1 MPRNTRLDIAAADI
15 FRLFDG
21 DPRRVFGLDDIYE
34 ILGNNRA
41 FWRLSLTMPAA
52 RFIDFLM
59 TKGELRRIALE
70 PLNHDIRALER
81 FIWKLASPFEI
92 ALSARKR
99 AYLCHGTAVYIH
111 GLNDQIPHRL
121 YLNKEQSPKPAPKGE
136 MTQASINRAFGGKQR
151 ETNLVYG
158 FEDSEVAII
167 AGKHTENLEVV
178 EIGYAGTK
186 LSVTSLERTLIDI
199 AVRPAYAGGPLQVL
213 AAYRGARDR
222 VSVGTLIAT
231 LKRLDYMYPF
241 HQAIGFYME
250 KAGYPQSRY
259 ERLKELGLQFDFH
272 LAYGVKDSEY
282 VSDWR
287 LFVPKGLQ

>member
-1 MPRNTRLDIAAADI
+1 MPRISRLDIASADI
-15 FRLFDG
+15 FKLFDE
-21 DPRRVFGLDDIYE
+21 DPRRVFGLEDLYE
-34 ILGNNRA
+34 ILGNNRT
-41 FWRLSLTMPAA
+41 FWRLSVSMPAA

-59 TKGELRRIALE
+59 TKGQLKRVELKPI
-70 PLNHDIRALER
+70 NHDIRTIER
-81 FIWKLASPFEI
+81 YIWKRASPFEI
-92 ALSARKR
+92 ALSARKGS
-99 AYLCHGTAVYIH
+99 YLCHGTAVAIH

-121 YLNKEQSPKPAPKGE
+121 YLNKEQSPKPTPKGE

-151 ETNLVYG
+151 ETNLIYR
-158 FEDSEVAII
+158 FADLDVALI
-167 AGKHTENLEVV
+167 AGKNTRNLGVV
-178 EIGYAGTK
+178 EIDYTGAK

-213 AAYRGARDR
+213 AAYRGAQEQ

-231 LKRLDYMYPF
+231 LKRLDYVYPF

-250 KAGYPQSRY
+250 KAGYPQSKY

-272 LAYGVKDSEY
+272 LAYGIKDAEY